1 MKKSGLWILIALS
14 LIFAAFVGGFYL
26 GRNLNHTTVQ
36 IQVPAS
42 TPPGTTAPPSTGPS
56 GTSPAPTGP
65 SAADP
70 TQGSQSQVININ
82 TATLEQLM
90 TLPGIGEVLA
100 QRIIDYRNA
109 NGDFKNVAELTNV
122 SGIGSARL
130 EAIWDY
136 ITVGG

>member
-26 GRNLNHTTVQ
+26 GRNFNHNSVQ

-42 TPPGTTAPPSTGPS
+42 TAPGTTAQPGTSPS
-56 GTSPAPTGP
+56 GTSPAPTGS

-70 TQGSQSQVININ
+70 TQGTQQIVNIN

-109 NGDFKNVAELTNV
+109 NGDFKNAAELTNV

-130 EAIWDY
+130 EAIWDL